1 MWYFRYELTS
11 FSGEMMSMTSSQRR
25 HTHFFVIHHLFPI
38 NSQVHLVGLTAMC
51 TLGQRV
57 PSRLSVRVR
66 KPARAFFLCFL
77 VSFTSASKH
86 CDRTNYFAFKLS
98 LNTASLSATTAR
110 TTYFI
115 TETWYNKIVLTL
127 LLPSISPF
135 TLMLHF
141 PNQAIHVWTWYH
153 LPSWITRLRYA
164 SIFTKNSQEPLILS
178 LLASYQDSIIILHS
192 FPLRWKELFWNAKT
206 YNYVYSY
213 ICVGCHYFGTN
224 EGKKNWH

>member
-25 HTHFFVIHHLFPI
+25 HTHFFVMRHQF
-38 NSQVHLVGLTAMC
+38 SSA
-51 TLGQRV
+51 LGGV
-57 PSRLSVRVR
+57 YSPVYAWAKGTFS
-66 KPARAFFLCFL
+66 AFCPGQKACEGILCFL

-98 LNTASLSATTAR
+98 LNTASLSATTAW

-115 TETWYNKIVLTL
+115 TETWYNKTVLTL

-164 SIFTKNSQEPLILS
+164 SISTKNSREPLILS
-178 LLASYQDSIIILHS
+178 LLASY
-192 FPLRWKELFWNAKT
+192 
-206 YNYVYSY
+206 
-213 ICVGCHYFGTN
+213 
-224 EGKKNWH
+224 